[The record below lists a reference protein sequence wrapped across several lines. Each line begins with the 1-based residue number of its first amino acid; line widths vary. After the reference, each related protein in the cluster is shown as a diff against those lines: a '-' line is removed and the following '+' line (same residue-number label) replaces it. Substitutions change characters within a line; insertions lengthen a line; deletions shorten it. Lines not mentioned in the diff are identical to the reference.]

1 MQSIMRMVISN
12 TGMNFAGYPSLTTA
26 DLVIHFRAY
35 FRGKTPATRLPW
47 RLAQQPF
54 AFFEMA
60 AKLHRSKEP
69 SGKIWIVCKSNLRP
83 HPTVQRL
90 VTELGATVVTAGDG
104 HNTTGADWWA
114 DFLWVASAKHIC
126 IATSTFGFWAAFLS
140 FAETV
145 HFPIF
150 PGISG
155 FLEKTWCHLMVPLDS
170 RYIYH
175 DWWGNKTFQARE
187 GEYFSARG
195 NCERMADFCPNL
207 FPENEAACFAGP
219 KAPKEVF
226 KRFVAQWFPEFSNS
240 SRG

>member
-60 AKLHRSKEP
+60 VKLHRSKEP
-69 SGKIWIVCKSNLRP
+69 SGKIWIVFF
-83 HPTVQRL
+83 
-90 VTELGATVVTAGDG
+90 LGALVLAEK
-104 HNTTGADWWA
+104 DWWA

-240 SRG
+240 RG